1 MTKKPAKLEMIASVT
16 AQFCENYG
24 LKQGFNHVDFD
35 HFIEEAT
42 PHTFLRQREW
52 QDNCDNGTDG
62 EGKELPRGD
71 KYGRQLL
78 PYVPVNQRGAD
89 GQKRM
94 CTYRR
99 LKGNGEARMV
109 GDVSAGFGGHA
120 DKADV
125 LAPTVHPQ
133 GLVVDNLGS
142 IPDWA
147 ATIMANAHREVGKEE
162 LRFWATLNGEM
173 YLVNPTTHPE
183 FFQWKFEGLIIDNSN
198 DVGWL
203 HLGIVVSCLVHPDI
217 RITSGEA
224 DKLELMAP
232 MTPRELLDAD
242 LPREPWTTI
251 LAEYLADEPYRA
263 DPLV

>member
-1 MTKKPAKLEMIASVT
+1 MSKPQKLEMIASVT
-16 AQFCENYG
+16 SQFCEDYG
-24 LKQGFNHVDFD
+24 LVQGFNHVDFD

-42 PHTFLRQREW
+42 PHMFLRQREW
-52 QDNCDNGTDG
+52 QDNCYNGEDSA
-62 EGKELPRGD
+62 GKEKPRGD

-78 PYVPVNQRGAD
+78 PYVPVLQELASTI
-89 GQKRM
+89 QM
-94 CTYRR
+94 QTYRR

-125 LAPTVHPQ
+125 LSPVVHPH
-133 GLVVDNLGS
+133 GLVVDNLSS

-147 ATIMANAHREVGKEE
+147 MTIMNNAHREVGKEE
-162 LRFWATLNGEM
+162 LTFWVEFDEDGLTQI
-173 YLVNPTTHPE
+173 NPTTHPE
-183 FFQWKFEGLIIDNSN
+183 YFRWKFEGLIIDNSN

-203 HLGIVVSCLVHPDI
+203 HLGIVVSCTVSAEVEV
-217 RITSGEA
+217 RSGEV
-224 DKLELMAP
+224 DKLELMDP

-251 LAEYLADEPYRA
+251 LAEYLADAPSKVA
-263 DPLV
+263 G

>member
-1 MTKKPAKLEMIASVT
+1 MAKPQKLELIASVT
-16 AQFCENYG
+16 SSFCEDYG
-24 LKQGFNHVDFD
+24 LMQGFNHVDFD

-42 PHTFLRQREW
+42 PHMFLRQREW
-52 QDNCDNGTDG
+52 QDNCDNGNDG

-78 PYVPVNQRGAD
+78 PYVPVLQELAGAIKM
-89 GQKRM
+89 Q
-94 CTYRR
+94 TYRR

-120 DKADV
+120 DHKDV
-125 LAPTVHPQ
+125 LSPVVHPH
-133 GLVVDNLGS
+133 GLTVDNLDS

-147 ATIMANAHREVGKEE
+147 ATIMSNAHREVGKEE
-162 LRFWATLNGEM
+162 LEFWTSETGGREFRI
-173 YLVNPTTHPE
+173 NPTTHPE
-183 FFQWKFEGLIIDNSN
+183 YFTWKFEGLIIDNSN

-203 HLGIVVSCLVHPDI
+203 HLGIVVSCTVSDQVEI
-217 RITSGEA
+217 RSGEV

-232 MTPRELLDAD
+232 MTPRELLEAD

-251 LAEYLADEPYRA
+251 LAEYLADAPA
-263 DPLV
+263 KVVV